1 MSSRSR
7 QYPIWL
13 PVGDQGLMLD
23 FTGFAPVLAP
33 QNTNID
39 EELAQNIASMAD
51 ALRQLNLAGISEIV
65 PSLTR
70 LFIHFDPHI
79 LSAKMVKEAC
89 YPLIIIDHHLTT
101 KHRRIWHIPICY
113 DGACA
118 PDLAEVA
125 DATQMSISEVIERH
139 LNQVLTV
146 AVMGFLPGLG
156 YMTGVDERLTLP
168 RRANPRTH
176 VPARSVGIAIGQCV
190 IYPLESPGGWHLIG
204 RTSFPIFDK
213 DRDDPILLRA
223 SDQVKFQRISA
234 KELTAQE
241 AAYDAGELTAQHL
254 LKVTPHD

>member
-23 FTGFAPVLAP
+23 FTGFTPVLAP

-39 EELAQNIASMAD
+39 EELAQNVASMAD
-51 ALRQLNLAGISEIV
+51 ALRQLNLAGISEIAA
-65 PSLTR
+65 SLTR

-79 LSAKMVKEAC
+79 SAKMVKEAR
-89 YPLIIIDHHLTT
+89 YPLIITDHHTTT
-101 KHRRIWHIPICY
+101 KHRRIWHIPVCY

-118 PDLAEVA
+118 PDPQRSP
-125 DATQMSISEVIERH
+125 TQRKCQYQEVIERH
-139 LNQVLTV
+139 LNWALTV

-190 IYPLESPGGWHLIG
+190 IYPLEP
-204 RTSFPIFDK
+204 
-213 DRDDPILLRA
+213 
-223 SDQVKFQRISA
+223 
-234 KELTAQE
+234 
-241 AAYDAGELTAQHL
+241 
-254 LKVTPHD
+254 

>member
-7 QYPIWL
+7 PYPIWL
-13 PVGDQGLMLD
+13 PVGDNGLMLD

-33 QNTNID
+33 QNTHIND
-39 EELAQNIASMAD
+39 ELTQHIASMAD
-51 ALRQLNLAGISEIV
+51 ALRQLALPGIVEIV

-70 LFIHFDPHI
+70 LFIQFDSHVM
-79 LSAKMVKEAC
+79 SAKMVKEAC
-89 YPLIIIDHHLTT
+89 YPLMTNDHHLSA
-101 KHRRIWHIPICY
+101 KDRRIWQIPICY

-125 DATQMSISEVIERH
+125 EATDLPVPEVIERH
-139 LNQVLTV
+139 LSQMLTV

-213 DRDDPILLRA
+213 NRKDPILFRA
-223 SDQVKFQRISA
+223 SDQVRFQRISLE
-234 KELTAQE
+234 ELSRQE
-241 AAYDAGELTAQHL
+241 AAYDAGELSAEDL
-254 LKVTPHD
+254 LKVENHD